1 MTRYLALRL
10 GQTIPVVIAA
20 LLAAFLLLKVVPG
33 DPARAIAGPRATDE
47 VVATIREDLGLDD
60 PLPVQFASYVGR
72 VVRGDLGTT
81 TTGNVKVTT
90 LIRENGVVTVW
101 LVSAGVLMSLLFA
114 VPFAVIAAK
123 RADRAV
129 DHAIRAGSLVG
140 LALPTFW
147 VGMMLATY
155 VALPTGWF
163 PVGGWPD
170 DTPGRMRA
178 IVLPS
183 LTIAVGISPVLI
195 RSLRVSLIRVF
206 DSDYVAAGRS
216 IGLSGW
222 RLTRRWV
229 LRNAIV
235 PVVSLLATL
244 MGYLLF
250 GAVLV
255 EVTFGLPGLGQT
267 MVSGAV
273 NRDFNIVQ
281 GLTLVLVLAV
291 ITINLIADVLLGVLD
306 PRISLR

>member
-1 MTRYLALRL
+1 
-10 GQTIPVVIAA
+10 
-20 LLAAFLLLKVVPG
+20 VVPG

-47 VVATIREDLGLDD
+47 AVASIRADLGLDD
-60 PLPVQFASYVGR
+60 SLPEQFARYIGR
-72 VVRGDLGTT
+72 VVQGDLGTT
-81 TTGNVKVTT
+81 TTGNVEVTT

-101 LVSAGVLMSLLFA
+101 LVAAGILMSLLLA
-114 VPFAVIAAK
+114 VPFAVLAAK

-170 DTPGRMRA
+170 DTLGRLRA

-183 LTIAVGISPVLI
+183 LTIAVGIAPVLI

-206 DSDYVAAGRS
+206 DSEYVAAARS

-229 LRNAIV
+229 LRNALA

-291 ITINLIADVLLGVLD
+291 ITINLLADVLLGVLD

>member
-1 MTRYLALRL
+1 
-10 GQTIPVVIAA
+10 VVH
-20 LLAAFLLLKVVPG
+20 
-33 DPARAIAGPRATDE
+33 
-47 VVATIREDLGLDD
+47 
-60 PLPVQFASYVGR
+60 
-72 VVRGDLGTT
+72 GDLGTT
-81 TTGNVKVTT
+81 TTGNVEVTT
-90 LIRENGVVTVW
+90 LIRENGVVTLW
-101 LVSAGVLMSLLFA
+101 LVSAGIVMSLLFA
-114 VPFAVIAAK
+114 VPFAVFAAK
-123 RADRAV
+123 RSDRAV

-170 DTPGRMRA
+170 GTLERLRA
-178 IVLPS
+178 IVLPA

-229 LRNAIV
+229 LRNALV

-291 ITINLIADVLLGVLD
+291 VVINLVADVLLGVLD

>member
-1 MTRYLALRL
+1 MTRYLVLRL
-10 GQTIPVVIAA
+10 GQTVPVVLAA

-33 DPARAIAGPRATDE
+33 DPAQAIAGPRATDE
-47 VVATIREDLGLDD
+47 AVAAIREDLGLDD
-60 PLPVQFASYVGR
+60 PLPTQFVRYIDR
-72 VVRGDLGTT
+72 VVHGDLGTT
-81 TTGNVKVTT
+81 TTGNVEVTT

-123 RADRAV
+123 RADRPV
-129 DHAIRAGSLVG
+129 DHAIRTGSLVG

-170 DTPGRMRA
+170 STLERVRA
-178 IVLPS
+178 IVLPA

-195 RSLRVSLIRVF
+195 RSLRVSLIRVL

-229 LRNAIV
+229 LRNSMV

-273 NRDFNIVQ
+273 NRDFNVVQ

>member
-1 MTRYLALRL
+1 
-10 GQTIPVVIAA
+10 VAA
-20 LLAAFLLLKVVPG
+20 
-33 DPARAIAGPRATDE
+33 
-47 VVATIREDLGLDD
+47 IREDLGLDD
-60 PLPVQFASYVGR
+60 SLPTQFARYIGR
-72 VVRGDLGTT
+72 VVHGDLGTT
-81 TTGNVKVTT
+81 TTGNVEVTT
-90 LIRENGVVTVW
+90 LIRENGVVTLW
-101 LVSAGVLMSLLFA
+101 LVSAGIVMSLLFA
-114 VPFAVIAAK
+114 VPFAVFAAK
-123 RADRAV
+123 RSDRAV

-163 PVGGWPD
+163 PVGGWPEG
-170 DTPGRMRA
+170 TLERLRA
-178 IVLPS
+178 IVLPA

-229 LRNAIV
+229 LRNAMV

-291 ITINLIADVLLGVLD
+291 VVINLVADVLLGVLD

>member
-1 MTRYLALRL
+1 VARYLAIRL
-10 GQTIPVVIAA
+10 GQTIPVVVAA

-47 VVATIREDLGLDD
+47 TVEAIRSDLGLDR
-60 PLPVQFASYVGR
+60 PLPVQFGNYVGR

-81 TTGNVKVTT
+81 TTGSVPVTT

-101 LVSAGVLMSLLFA
+101 LVAAGTLMSL
-114 VPFAVIAAK
+114 VIALPLAVLAA
-123 RADRAV
+123 RRPDRAA
-129 DHAIRAGSLVG
+129 DHVVRVGSLVG

-170 DTPGRMRA
+170 DLAGRLRA
-178 IVLPS
+178 IVLPA
-183 LTIAVGISPVLI
+183 LTIAVGIAPLLV

-206 DSDYVAAGRS
+206 DSEYVAAGRS

-281 GLTLVLVLAV
+281 GLTLVLVLGV
-291 ITINLIADVLLGVLD
+291 VTINLLADVLLALID

>member
-1 MTRYLALRL
+1 
-10 GQTIPVVIAA
+10 
-20 LLAAFLLLKVVPG
+20 
-33 DPARAIAGPRATDE
+33 
-47 VVATIREDLGLDD
+47 
-60 PLPVQFASYVGR
+60 
-72 VVRGDLGTT
+72 
-81 TTGNVKVTT
+81 
-90 LIRENGVVTVW
+90 VVTVW
-101 LVSAGVLMSLLFA
+101 LVVAGTLMSLVIA
-114 VPFAVIAAK
+114 VPLAVLAA
-123 RADRAV
+123 RRPDRAV
-129 DHAIRAGSLVG
+129 DHTVRAGSLVG

-170 DTPGRMRA
+170 GTLSRLRA
-178 IVLPS
+178 IVLPA
-183 LTIAVGISPVLI
+183 LTIAVGIAPLLI

-206 DSDYVAAGRS
+206 DSEYVAAGRS
-216 IGLSGW
+216 IGLTDA

-229 LRNAIV
+229 LRNAIA

-291 ITINLIADVLLGVLD
+291 VIINLLADLLLAALD
-306 PRISLR
+306 PRITLR

>member
-1 MTRYLALRL
+1 MARYLAIRL
-10 GQTIPVVIAA
+10 GQTIPVVVAA
-20 LLAAFLLLKVVPG
+20 LLASFLLLKVVPG
-33 DPARAIAGPRATDE
+33 DPARAIAGPRATE
-47 VVATIREDLGLDD
+47 ETVEAIRADLGLDRS
-60 PLPVQFASYVGR
+60 LPVQFGSYVGR
-72 VVRGDLGTT
+72 VVQGDLGTT
-81 TTGNVKVTT
+81 TTGSVQVTT

-101 LVSAGVLMSLLFA
+101 LVVAGILMSLVIA
-114 VPFAVIAAK
+114 VPLAVLAA
-123 RADRAV
+123 RRPDRTV
-129 DHAIRAGSLVG
+129 DHGVRVGSLVG

-170 DTPGRMRA
+170 GTLSRMRA
-178 IVLPS
+178 IVLPA
-183 LTIAVGISPVLI
+183 LTIAIGIAPLLI

-206 DSDYVAAGRS
+206 DSEYVAAGRS

-229 LRNAIV
+229 LRNALV

-281 GLTLVLVLAV
+281 GLTLVLVLGV
-291 ITINLIADVLLGVLD
+291 VTINLVADLLLAVID

>member
-1 MTRYLALRL
+1 MTRYLVLRV
-10 GQTIPVVIAA
+10 GQTVPVVIAA

-47 VVATIREDLGLDD
+47 AVAAIREDLGLDD
-60 PLPVQFASYVGR
+60 SLPTQFARYIGR
-72 VVRGDLGTT
+72 VVHGDLGTT
-81 TTGNVKVTT
+81 TTGNVEVTT
-90 LIRENGVVTVW
+90 LIRENGVVTLW
-101 LVSAGVLMSLLFA
+101 LVSAGIAMSLLFA
-114 VPFAVIAAK
+114 VPFAVFAAK
-123 RADRAV
+123 RSDRAV

-170 DTPGRMRA
+170 GTLERLRA
-178 IVLPS
+178 IVLPA

-229 LRNAIV
+229 LRNALV

-291 ITINLIADVLLGVLD
+291 VVINLVADVLLGVLD

>member
-1 MTRYLALRL
+1 LTRYLVLRL
-10 GQTIPVVIAA
+10 GQTVPVVVAA

-47 VVATIREDLGLDD
+47 AVASIRADLGLDD
-60 PLPVQFASYVGR
+60 SLPEQFARYIGR
-72 VVRGDLGTT
+72 VVQGDLGTT
-81 TTGNVKVTT
+81 TTGNVEVTT

-101 LVSAGVLMSLLFA
+101 LVAAGILMSLLLA
-114 VPFAVIAAK
+114 VPFAVLAAK

-170 DTPGRMRA
+170 DTLGRLRA

-183 LTIAVGISPVLI
+183 LTIAVGIAPVLI

-206 DSDYVAAGRS
+206 DSEYVAAARS

-229 LRNAIV
+229 LRNALA

-291 ITINLIADVLLGVLD
+291 ITINLLADVLLGVLD

>member
-1 MTRYLALRL
+1 LTRYLVLRL
-10 GQTIPVVIAA
+10 GQTVPVVLAA

-33 DPARAIAGPRATDE
+33 DPAQAIAGPRATDE
-47 VVATIREDLGLDD
+47 AVAAIREDLGLDD
-60 PLPVQFASYVGR
+60 PLPAQFARYIDR
-72 VVRGDLGTT
+72 VVHGDLGTT
-81 TTGNVKVTT
+81 TTGNVEVTT

-123 RADRAV
+123 RADRSV

-170 DTPGRMRA
+170 STPERVRS
-178 IVLPS
+178 IVLPA

-229 LRNAIV
+229 LRNSMV

-273 NRDFNIVQ
+273 NRDFNVVQ

>member
-1 MTRYLALRL
+1 
-10 GQTIPVVIAA
+10 
-20 LLAAFLLLKVVPG
+20 
-33 DPARAIAGPRATDE
+33 
-47 VVATIREDLGLDD
+47 
-60 PLPVQFASYVGR
+60 
-72 VVRGDLGTT
+72 
-81 TTGNVKVTT
+81 
-90 LIRENGVVTVW
+90 
-101 LVSAGVLMSLLFA
+101 
-114 VPFAVIAAK
+114 
-123 RADRAV
+123 
-129 DHAIRAGSLVG
+129 
-140 LALPTFW
+140 
-147 VGMMLATY
+147 
-155 VALPTGWF
+155 
-163 PVGGWPD
+163 
-170 DTPGRMRA
+170 
-178 IVLPS
+178 
-183 LTIAVGISPVLI
+183 
-195 RSLRVSLIRVF
+195 VSLIRVF

-229 LRNAIV
+229 LRNSMV

-273 NRDFNIVQ
+273 NRDFNVVQ

>member
-1 MTRYLALRL
+1 LTRYLVLRV
-10 GQTIPVVIAA
+10 GQTVPVVIAA

-47 VVATIREDLGLDD
+47 AVAAIREDLGLDD
-60 PLPVQFASYVGR
+60 SLPTQFARYIGR
-72 VVRGDLGTT
+72 VVHGDLGTT
-81 TTGNVKVTT
+81 TTGNVEVTT
-90 LIRENGVVTVW
+90 LIRENGVVTLW
-101 LVSAGVLMSLLFA
+101 LVSAGIAMSLLFA
-114 VPFAVIAAK
+114 VPFAVFAAK
-123 RADRAV
+123 RSDRAV

-170 DTPGRMRA
+170 GTLERLRA
-178 IVLPS
+178 IVLPA

-229 LRNAIV
+229 LRNAMV

-291 ITINLIADVLLGVLD
+291 VVINLVADVLLGVLD

>member
-1 MTRYLALRL
+1 MTRYLALRV
-10 GQTIPVVIAA
+10 GQTVPVVIAA

-33 DPARAIAGPRATDE
+33 DPARAIAGPRATE
-47 VVATIREDLGLDD
+47 EAVAAIREDLGLDD
-60 PLPVQFASYVGR
+60 ALPTQFARYIGR
-72 VVRGDLGTT
+72 VVHGDLGTT
-81 TTGNVKVTT
+81 TTGNVEVTT
-90 LIRENGVVTVW
+90 LIRENGVVTLW
-101 LVSAGVLMSLLFA
+101 LVSAGIVMSLLFA
-114 VPFAVIAAK
+114 VPFAVFAAK
-123 RADRAV
+123 RSDRGV

-170 DTPGRMRA
+170 GTLERLRA
-178 IVLPS
+178 IVLPA

-229 LRNAIV
+229 LRNALV

-291 ITINLIADVLLGVLD
+291 VVINLVADVLLGVLD

>member
-1 MTRYLALRL
+1 MARYLAIRL
-10 GQTIPVVIAA
+10 GQTIPVVVAA

-33 DPARAIAGPRATDE
+33 DPARAVAGPRATDE
-47 VVATIREDLGLDD
+47 TVEAIRAQLGLDRS
-60 PLPVQFASYVGR
+60 LPVQFGSYVGR

-81 TTGNVKVTT
+81 TTGGVPVTT

-101 LVSAGVLMSLLFA
+101 LVAAGTLMSL
-114 VPFAVIAAK
+114 VIALPLAVLAA
-123 RADRAV
+123 RRPDRAA
-129 DHAIRAGSLVG
+129 DHVVRVGSLVG

-170 DTPGRMRA
+170 DLAGRLRA
-178 IVLPS
+178 IVLPA
-183 LTIAVGISPVLI
+183 LTIAVGIAPLLV

-206 DSDYVAAGRS
+206 DSEYVAAGRS

-281 GLTLVLVLAV
+281 GLTLVLVLGV
-291 ITINLIADVLLGVLD
+291 VTINLLADLLLALID

>member
-1 MTRYLALRL
+1 LTRYLVLRV
-10 GQTIPVVIAA
+10 GQTVPVVIAA

-33 DPARAIAGPRATDE
+33 DPARAIAGPRATE
-47 VVATIREDLGLDD
+47 EAVAAIREDLGLDD
-60 PLPVQFASYVGR
+60 SLPTQFARYIGR
-72 VVRGDLGTT
+72 VVHGDLGTT
-81 TTGNVKVTT
+81 TTGNVEVTT
-90 LIRENGVVTVW
+90 LIRENGVVTLW
-101 LVSAGVLMSLLFA
+101 LVSAGIAMSLLFA
-114 VPFAVIAAK
+114 VPFAVFAAK
-123 RADRAV
+123 RSDRAV

-170 DTPGRMRA
+170 GTLERLRA
-178 IVLPS
+178 IVLPA

-229 LRNAIV
+229 LRNALV

-291 ITINLIADVLLGVLD
+291 VVINLVADVLLGVLD

>member
-1 MTRYLALRL
+1 LTRYLVLRV
-10 GQTIPVVIAA
+10 GQTVPVVIAA

-33 DPARAIAGPRATDE
+33 DPARAIAGPRATE
-47 VVATIREDLGLDD
+47 EAVAAIREDLGLDD
-60 PLPVQFASYVGR
+60 PLPTQFARYIGR
-72 VVRGDLGTT
+72 VAHGDLGTT
-81 TTGNVKVTT
+81 TTGNVEVTT
-90 LIRENGVVTVW
+90 LIRENGVVTLW
-101 LVSAGVLMSLLFA
+101 LVSAGIVMSLLFA
-114 VPFAVIAAK
+114 VPFAVFAAK
-123 RADRAV
+123 RSDRAV

-170 DTPGRMRA
+170 GTLERLRA
-178 IVLPS
+178 IVLPA
-183 LTIAVGISPVLI
+183 LTIAVGIAPVLI

-229 LRNAIV
+229 LRNAMV

-291 ITINLIADVLLGVLD
+291 IVINLAADVLLGILD

>member
-1 MTRYLALRL
+1 MVRL
-10 GQTIPVVIAA
+10 GQTVPVVIAA
-20 LLAAFLLLKVVPG
+20 LLAAFFLLKVVPG

-47 VVATIREDLGLDD
+47 AVAAIRADLGLDD
-60 PLPVQFASYVGR
+60 PLPVQFARYIGR
-72 VVRGDLGTT
+72 VAQGDLGTT
-81 TTGNVKVTT
+81 TTGSVEVTT
-90 LIRENGVVTVW
+90 LIRENGVITVW
-101 LVSAGVLMSLLFA
+101 LVVAGIAMSLLFA
-114 VPFAVIAAK
+114 VPLAVIAAR

-170 DTPGRMRA
+170 GLVDRLRA
-178 IVLPS
+178 IVLPA
-183 LTIAVGISPVLI
+183 LTVAVGICPVLI

-206 DSDYVAAGRS
+206 DSEYVAAARS

-229 LRNAIV
+229 LRNAMV

-281 GLTLVLVLAV
+281 GLTLVLVLTV
-291 ITINLIADVLLGVLD
+291 ITINLLADIALRLLD
-306 PRISLR
+306 PRISLT